1 MHLYLNINIIGS
13 VLGGQGGCDADVS
26 DLGDVPPGVRP
37 LPLTGAV
44 D

>member
-1 MHLYLNINIIGS
+1 MLLYLNIIGS

>member
-1 MHLYLNINIIGS
+1 MLLYFNIIGS

-26 DLGDVPPGVRP
+26 DLSDVPPGVRP